1 MVSGKE
7 GGYDEGDLELLQRL
21 ADIYALAIHRKMEED
36 RLKASE
42 ERNRAL
48 VEKFLKIV
56 TEVLEEIK

>member
-1 MVSGKE
+1 
-7 GGYDEGDLELLQRL
+7 
-21 ADIYALAIHRKMEED
+21 MEED